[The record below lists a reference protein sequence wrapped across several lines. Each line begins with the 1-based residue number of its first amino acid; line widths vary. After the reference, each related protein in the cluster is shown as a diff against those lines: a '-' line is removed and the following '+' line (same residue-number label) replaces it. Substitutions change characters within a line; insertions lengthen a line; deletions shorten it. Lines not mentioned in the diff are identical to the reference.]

1 VLKENKIQI
10 IMKIAIQAGLLIVS
24 LVLAYLIYDGIQT
37 KIEFRKLAQSRNE
50 VVQDKLMDI
59 VKAQKEF
66 KSEKGKY
73 ANNFEELLYFL
84 KSDSLTI
91 VKAIGNVPDSL
102 TEIEAVEKGIV
113 IRDTLLVPART
124 IFEEDYPI
132 EDLPIVPFSDN
143 QKFKMQAGVIEKNK
157 VNVNVFEAS
166 TTLEHVY
173 NDLDTRNESVH
184 LDEEVKVGSMTEPI
198 TTGNW

>member
-1 VLKENKIQI
+1 MEEEKTQF
-10 IMKIAIQAGLLIVS
+10 IMKIAIQSGLLVVS

-73 ANNFEELLYFL
+73 ANNFQELLHFL
-84 KSDSLTI
+84 NNDSLTI

-102 TEIEAVEKGIV
+102 TEVEAVERGIV

-124 IFEEDYPI
+124 IFDEDYPI
-132 EDLPIVPFSDN
+132 AELPVVPFSDE
-143 QKFKMQAGVIEKNK
+143 QEFKMQAGIIEKNK

-173 NDLDTRNESVH
+173 NGLRTKNESVD
-184 LDEEVKVGSMTEPI
+184 LNDEIKVGSMTEPI

>member
-1 VLKENKIQI
+1 
-10 IMKIAIQAGLLIVS
+10 MKIAIQAGLLVIS

-37 KIEFRKLAQSRNE
+37 KIEFRKLAQGRNE

-102 TEIEAVEKGIV
+102 TEIEAVERGIV

-124 IFEEDYPI
+124 IFDEDYPI
-132 EDLPIVPFSDN
+132 AELPNVPFSDD
-143 QKFKMQAGVIEKNK
+143 QKFKMQSGVIEKNK

-173 NDLDTRNESVH
+173 NGLRTKNESVD
-184 LDEEVKVGSMTEPI
+184 LADVIKVGSMTEPI

>member
-1 VLKENKIQI
+1 
-10 IMKIAIQAGLLIVS
+10 MKIAIQAGLLIVS

-143 QKFKMQAGVIEKNK
+143 QKFKKQAGVIEKNK

>member
-1 VLKENKIQI
+1 
-10 IMKIAIQAGLLIVS
+10 MKIAIQAGLLVIS

-37 KIEFRKLAQSRNE
+37 KIKFRKLAQSRNE

-102 TEIEAVEKGIV
+102 TEIEAVERGIV

-124 IFEEDYPI
+124 IFDEDYPI
-132 EDLPIVPFSDN
+132 AELPNVPFSDD
-143 QKFKMQAGVIEKNK
+143 QKFKMQSGVIEKNK

-173 NDLDTRNESVH
+173 NGLRTKNESVD
-184 LDEEVKVGSMTEPI
+184 LADVIKVGSMTEPI